1 MKWLMLMVLPWALV
15 GCVQTRAT
23 TEVLVCLD
31 AEALQDIRWPNRE
44 ALAWADA
51 QVQTWASPQGILA
64 ALEKDGRDE
73 EYQALLR
80 RALEGGGW
88 GMDWDFLLEKAMIY
102 DHRAVG
108 RLAVA
113 GGADPNRRVRRVYE
127 ASLNVKA
134 DLEGVLYASLLET
147 FLEED
152 VRATSPEGVPLLL
165 LTQANTRAQH
175 FLLDVGADPN
185 GWPVGGMDGGLR
197 SGIEGAL
204 MSNDMELVRH
214 YVDCGADITSYPV
227 AGFTDSPEIAAWLIE
242 RGATLRADATHLSPL
257 QAALIRGHTETARVL
272 LRHEPLNQK
281 MPFMM
286 YDFTALGIAACKHS
300 PLVPDLLDAGYDP
313 HCSVKQAFSVALALV
328 SRGDL
333 VRFRRYGFSPDANC
347 PWLPDDDMP
356 ENTAP
361 KTLLSEALR
370 DLFSAS
376 EERCARAVRA
386 ANLLLDLGANPQTLV
401 YAGSVDV
408 VDGREVAENLPLST
422 WFAKCFE
429 DRCAKGSPE
438 LRALY
443 RRIVGKEP
451 LAKPRR

>member
-1 MKWLMLMVLPWALV
+1 MKWLMLIVLPWALV

-51 QVQTWASPQGILA
+51 QVQTWTSPQSILA

-113 GGADPNRRVRRVYE
+113 GGADPNRRVRRVFE
-127 ASLNVKA
+127 ASLNVKT

-165 LTQANTRAQH
+165 LTQANARAQH

-281 MPFMM
+281 MPFMT

>member
-1 MKWLMLMVLPWALV
+1 MKWLLLIVLPWALV

-31 AEALQDIRWPNRE
+31 AEALRDIRWPNRE

-51 QVQTWASPQGILA
+51 QVQTWASPQSILA
-64 ALEKDGRDE
+64 ALEKDERDG

-113 GGADPNRRVRRVYE
+113 GGANPNRRVRRVYE
-127 ASLNVKA
+127 ASQNVKT
-134 DLEGVLYASLLET
+134 DLEGKLYASILEALLEA
-147 FLEED
+147 D
-152 VRATSPEGVPLLL
+152 VRATSSEGVPLLL
-165 LTQANTRAQH
+165 LMQANARAQH

-185 GWPVGGMDGGLR
+185 GWPVGGVNGGLR
-197 SGIEGAL
+197 SGIESAL

-214 YVDCGADITSYPV
+214 YVDCGADIASYPV
-227 AGFTDSPEIAAWLIE
+227 AGFTASPEIAAWLIE
-242 RGATLRADATHLSPL
+242 RGTTLRADATHFSPL
-257 QAALIRGHTETARVL
+257 QEALVRGHTETARLL
-272 LRHEPLNQK
+272 LRHEPLDQK
-281 MPFMM
+281 VPLMT
-286 YDFTALGIAACKHS
+286 YDFTALGIAARRDS

-313 HCSVKQAFSVALALV
+313 YCSAEQAFSVALALV
-328 SRGDL
+328 NRGDL
-333 VRFRRYGFSPDANC
+333 VRFRRYGFSPDASC
-347 PWLPDDDMP
+347 PWSPDDMP

-361 KTLLSEALR
+361 MTLLSESVR
-370 DLFSAS
+370 DVFYAS
-376 EERCARAVRA
+376 GERRARAVRA
-386 ANLLLDLGANPQTLV
+386 ANLLLDLGANPQISV
-401 YAGSVDV
+401 YAGSANV

-422 WFAKCFE
+422 WFAKRFG
-429 DRCAKGSPE
+429 DRCAKGPPE

-451 LAKPRR
+451 PAKPRR

>member
-1 MKWLMLMVLPWALV
+1 
-15 GCVQTRAT
+15 
-23 TEVLVCLD
+23 
-31 AEALQDIRWPNRE
+31 
-44 ALAWADA
+44 
-51 QVQTWASPQGILA
+51 
-64 ALEKDGRDE
+64 
-73 EYQALLR
+73 
-80 RALEGGGW
+80 
-88 GMDWDFLLEKAMIY
+88 MDWDFLLEKAMIY
-102 DHRAVG
+102 DHRTVG

-113 GGADPNRRVRRVYE
+113 GGANPNRRVRRVYE
-127 ASLNVKA
+127 ASLNVKT
-134 DLEGVLYASLLET
+134 DLEGALYASILEALLEA
-147 FLEED
+147 D
-152 VRATSPEGVPLLL
+152 VRATSSEGVPLLL
-165 LTQANTRAQH
+165 LMQANARAQH

-185 GWPVGGMDGGLR
+185 GWPVGGVNGGLR

-257 QAALIRGHTETARVL
+257 QAALVRGHTETARVL

-281 MPFMM
+281 MPFMT

-376 EERCARAVRA
+376 EERCSRAVRA
-386 ANLLLDLGANPQTLV
+386 ANLLLDLGANPQISV
-401 YAGSVDV
+401 YTGSVNV
-408 VDGREVAENLPLST
+408 VDGREIAENLPLST
-422 WFAKCFE
+422 WFAKRFG
-429 DRCAKGSPE
+429 DRCAKGPPE

-451 LAKPRR
+451 PAKPRR

>member
-51 QVQTWASPQGILA
+51 QVQTWASPQSILA
-64 ALEKDGRDE
+64 ALEKDRRDE

-134 DLEGVLYASLLET
+134 DLEGVLYASILET

-257 QAALIRGHTETARVL
+257 QAALVRGHTETARVL

-281 MPFMM
+281 MPFMT

-300 PLVPDLLDAGYDP
+300 PLVPDLLDAGYNP

-333 VRFRRYGFSPDANC
+333 VRFRRHGFSPDANC

>member
-31 AEALQDIRWPNRE
+31 AEELRDIRWLNRE

-51 QVQTWASPQGILA
+51 QVQTWASPQSILA
-64 ALEKDGRDE
+64 ALEKDGRDG

-127 ASLNVKA
+127 ASLNVKS
-134 DLEGVLYASLLET
+134 DSEGALYASILEAL
-147 FLEED
+147 LEED
-152 VRATSPEGVPLLL
+152 VRSTPPEGVPLLL

-214 YVDCGADITSYPV
+214 YVDCGADIASYPV

-257 QAALIRGHTETARVL
+257 QAALVRGHTETARVL

-281 MPFMM
+281 MPFMT

-313 HCSVKQAFSVALALV
+313 YCSAEQAFSVALALV
-328 SRGDL
+328 KRGDL
-333 VRFRRYGFSPDANC
+333 VRFRRYGFSPDSSC
-347 PWLPDDDMP
+347 PWSPDDMP

-422 WFAKCFE
+422 WFAKRFG
-429 DRCAKGSPE
+429 DRCAKGPPE

-451 LAKPRR
+451 PAKPRR

>member
-1 MKWLMLMVLPWALV
+1 MTWLLLIVLPWALV

-31 AEALQDIRWPNRE
+31 AEELRDVRWPNRE

-51 QVQTWASPQGILA
+51 QMQTWASPQSILA
-64 ALEKDGRDE
+64 ALEKDERDG

-113 GGADPNRRVRRVYE
+113 GGANPNRRVRRVYE
-127 ASLNVKA
+127 ASQNVKT
-134 DLEGVLYASLLET
+134 DLEGKLYASILEALLEA
-147 FLEED
+147 D
-152 VRATSPEGVPLLL
+152 VQATSPEGVPLLL
-165 LTQANTRAQH
+165 LMQANARAQH

-185 GWPVGGMDGGLR
+185 GWPVGGVNGGLR

-214 YVDCGADITSYPV
+214 YVDCGADIASYPV
-227 AGFTDSPEIAAWLIE
+227 AGFTASPEIAAWLIE
-242 RGATLRADATHLSPL
+242 RGTTLRADATHFSPL
-257 QAALIRGHTETARVL
+257 QEALVRGHTETARLL
-272 LRHEPLNQK
+272 LRHEPLDQK
-281 MPFMM
+281 APLMT
-286 YDFTALGIAACKHS
+286 YDFTALGIAARRDS

-313 HCSVKQAFSVALALV
+313 YCSAEQAFSVALALV
-328 SRGDL
+328 NRGDL
-333 VRFRRYGFSPDANC
+333 VRFRRYGFSPDASC
-347 PWLPDDDMP
+347 PWSPDDMP

-361 KTLLSEALR
+361 MTLLSESIR
-370 DLFSAS
+370 DVFYAS
-376 EERCARAVRA
+376 EERRARAVRA
-386 ANLLLDLGANPQTLV
+386 ANLLLDLGANPQISV
-401 YAGSVDV
+401 YAGSVNV
-408 VDGREVAENLPLST
+408 VDGREVAENLPLSI
-422 WFAKCFE
+422 WFAKRFG
-429 DRCAKGSPE
+429 DRCAKGPPE

-443 RRIVGKEP
+443 RRIVGKESP
-451 LAKPRR
+451 ANPRR

>member
-1 MKWLMLMVLPWALV
+1 MKWLMLIVLPWALV

-51 QVQTWASPQGILA
+51 QVQTWTSPQSILA

-113 GGADPNRRVRRVYE
+113 GGADPNRRVRRVFE
-127 ASLNVKA
+127 ASLNVKT
-134 DLEGVLYASLLET
+134 DLEGALYVSLLET

-165 LTQANTRAQH
+165 LTQANARAQH
-175 FLLDVGADPN
+175 FLLDMGADPN
-185 GWPVGGMDGGLR
+185 GWPVGGVNGGLR

-281 MPFMM
+281 MPFMT

>member
-1 MKWLMLMVLPWALV
+1 MKWLMLIVLPWALV
-15 GCVQTRAT
+15 GYVQTRAT

-51 QVQTWASPQGILA
+51 QVQTWASPQSILA

-127 ASLNVKA
+127 ASLNVKT
-134 DLEGVLYASLLET
+134 DLEGALYVSLLET

-185 GWPVGGMDGGLR
+185 GWPVGGVNGGLR

-281 MPFMM
+281 MPFMT

-408 VDGREVAENLPLST
+408 VDGREVAKNLPLST
-422 WFAKCFE
+422 WFAKRFE

>member
-1 MKWLMLMVLPWALV
+1 MKWLLLIVLPWALV

-31 AEALQDIRWPNRE
+31 AEELRDIRWPNRE

-51 QVQTWASPQGILA
+51 QVQTWASPQSILA

-127 ASLNVKA
+127 ASLNVKS
-134 DLEGVLYASLLET
+134 DSEGALYASILEALLK
-147 FLEED
+147 ED
-152 VRATSPEGVPLLL
+152 VRSTPPEGVPLLL

-185 GWPVGGMDGGLR
+185 GWPVGGVNGGLR

-214 YVDCGADITSYPV
+214 YVDCGADIASYPV

-281 MPFMM
+281 MPFMT
-286 YDFTALGIAACKHS
+286 YDFTALGIAARKDS

-313 HCSVKQAFSVALALV
+313 YCSAEQAFSVALALMN
-328 SRGDL
+328 RGDL

-347 PWLPDDDMP
+347 PWLPDDAMP

-376 EERCARAVRA
+376 EERRARAVRA
-386 ANLLLDLGANPQTLV
+386 ANLLLDLGANPQALV

-408 VDGREVAENLPLST
+408 VDGREVAKNLPLST
-422 WFAKCFE
+422 WFAKRFG

-451 LAKPRR
+451 PAKPRR

>member
-1 MKWLMLMVLPWALV
+1 MKWLMLIVLPWALV

-23 TEVLVCLD
+23 TEVLVRLD

-51 QVQTWASPQGILA
+51 QVQTWASPQSILA

-127 ASLNVKA
+127 TSLNVKT
-134 DLEGVLYASLLET
+134 DLEGALYVSLLET

-214 YVDCGADITSYPV
+214 YVDCGADIASYPV

-257 QAALIRGHTETARVL
+257 QAALVRGHTETARVL

-281 MPFMM
+281 MPFMT

-333 VRFRRYGFSPDANC
+333 VRFRRHGFSPDANC